1 MAHGVAFDI
10 PVRFTRETW
19 NGRIKSCRGIGAS
32 SLSAEEIAAWEKEH
46 LAYLATLPESFDIL
60 HYVTILD
67 LEKTDL
73 AADMSECVFAEKPQE
88 WLPAY
93 FEFENRKGKEQELFR
108 QIVDKVVVDT
118 IYCTVMKDGKPAAC
132 ASTASEQ
139 GYVLLHN
146 VVVDPAQRGQ
156 GLGEK
161 LCRAILAKAKED
173 GARYAYLQ
181 VVQGNNVALNLY
193 RKLGFEKV
201 YTYWYMK
208 QVNREQ

>member
-1 MAHGVAFDI
+1 ML
-10 PVRFTRETW
+10 REAGT
-19 NGRIKSCRGIGAS
+19 
-32 SLSAEEIAAWEKEH
+32 
-46 LAYLATLPESFDIL
+46 ATLFKLTEYDTELSDYL
-60 HYVTILD
+60 KKRGYEVVTPTDVMILD
-67 LEKTDL
+67 LEENDPG
-73 AADMSECVFAEKPQE
+73 ADVSECVFAEKPQE